1 MYRRAIMRRVLVVTA
16 YPAHRGNRWLLCRT
30 SFPDLHLTIKDM
42 IAEGDEVATRWTLR
56 GTNTGDM
63 VTPMFIPATDKQV
76 TVTDNTIDRIASGK
90 LVEDRHQADM
100 LNFMQQLGLL
110 PAPV

>member
-1 MYRRAIMRRVLVVTA
+1 MAV
-16 YPAHRGNRWLLCRT
+16 
-30 SFPDLHLTIKDM
+30 
-42 IAEGDEVATRWTLR
+42 RWTLR
-56 GTNTGDM
+56 GTNTRAI
-63 VTPMFIPATDKQV
+63 VTPMSIAATDKQV

-90 LVEDRHQADM
+90 LVEDWHQADI